1 MSLNYSVTNRFQL
14 PPQILRQYF
23 FINYIIFDFN
33 FYVKNLTQRKLSQK
47 ELFSTCHENSRYIR
61 RLQLIHEKLYLFS
74 TNKQRRPRIIIKKK
88 RFSSYCKTY
97 HR

>member
-14 PPQILRQYF
+14 PPQILRQYL

-47 ELFSTCHENSRYIR
+47 ELFSTCHE
-61 RLQLIHEKLYLFS
+61 K
-74 TNKQRRPRIIIKKK
+74 
-88 RFSSYCKTY
+88 
-97 HR
+97 

>member
-23 FINYIIFDFN
+23 FINYIFFHFN

-47 ELFSTCHENSRYIR
+47 ELFSTCHE
-61 RLQLIHEKLYLFS
+61 K
-74 TNKQRRPRIIIKKK
+74 
-88 RFSSYCKTY
+88 
-97 HR
+97 